1 MRRPLIAI
9 YILASLSRRLYIGV
23 TSNLPKRL
31 HEHRMGI
38 NSDFPKRYRI
48 NRLVHYEVFDRVIDA
63 TSREKELKGW
73 RREKKT
79 ALIELTNA
87 GWIDLSGG
95 LARRKRSGS
104 LGPFGSSG

>member
-38 NSDFPKRYRI
+38 NSDFPQRYRI
-48 NRLVHYEVFDRVIDA
+48 CRLVHYEVFERVTDA
-63 TSREKELKGW
+63 IMREKELKGW
-73 RREKKT
+73 RREKKI
-79 ALIELTNA
+79 ALIERTDA
-87 GWIDLSGG
+87 GWIDLSEG

-104 LGPFGSSG
+104 LGRFAPSG